1 MANRKEW
8 TEWHLTPRGWERGA
22 SRVEGKGNT
31 WVEEPTDRV
40 VSSVYQERETD
51 ASPEVQKWSEETWRS
66 KKAENTDTLLKQYGP
81 APERL

>member
-1 MANRKEW
+1 MTPEK
-8 TEWHLTPRGWERGA
+8 WHLTPRGWERGA

-31 WVEEPTDRV
+31 WVEEPTGRV

-66 KKAENTDTLLKQYGP
+66 KKAENADALLKQYGP